1 MKFFNKL
8 LKTTQKGNLEQQK
21 VGKCY
26 LKNIYL
32 YKIGR
37 SKPIRR
43 NKAYRNE
50 ESYHSFSYTDK
61 T

>member
-50 ESYHSFSYTDK
+50 ESYHSFS
-61 T
+61 